1 MKRSLDP
8 LVAQCGFLYPSGL
21 DKGFE
26 NPEKPIKIKY
36 LGKFSLSEP
45 RVFQCFWTG
54 LSTRKCDVLFAR
66 LWKARCEPK
75 RR

>member
-21 DKGFE
+21 DKGFQNPE
-26 NPEKPIKIKY
+26 NPIQIKY

-54 LSTRKCDVLFAR
+54 CR
-66 LWKARCEPK
+66 LESAMFFSPGWEPRCEPN